1 MVNLQNY
8 RPVFK
13 GKVGSGLLR
22 VLKTLSSRVR
32 TSLTRKHMHQQTSFA
47 SFFFTRGSE
56 YANKVSIDPSISLTL
71 NVRISSF
78 PQFSS
83 IEEKA
88 LLSNASAYDIMD
100 QNFQMEFAEVTYAH
114 IYNFA
119 YLRSS
124 VWHAWLPT
132 SWFPTPHQPIPLAD
146 FVKAK

>member
-13 GKVGSGLLR
+13 GKVGSALLR
-22 VLKTLSSRVR
+22 VLKTLSSKEAKRVR
-32 TSLTRKHMHQQTSFA
+32 TSLTRKHMRQQTSFA

-100 QNFQMEFAEVTYAH
+100 HNFQMEFAEVTYAH

-124 VWHAWLPT
+124 V
-132 SWFPTPHQPIPLAD
+132 
-146 FVKAK
+146 

>member
-22 VLKTLSSRVR
+22 VLKTLSSKEAKRVR

-100 QNFQMEFAEVTYAH
+100 HNFQMEFAEVTYAH

-124 VWHAWLPT
+124 V
-132 SWFPTPHQPIPLAD
+132 
-146 FVKAK
+146 